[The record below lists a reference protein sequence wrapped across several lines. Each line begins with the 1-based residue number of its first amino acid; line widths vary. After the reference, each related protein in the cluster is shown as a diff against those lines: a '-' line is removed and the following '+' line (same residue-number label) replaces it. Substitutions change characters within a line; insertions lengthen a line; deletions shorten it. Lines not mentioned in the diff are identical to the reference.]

1 MRMNRI
7 NKNYSPSVPIAIVAP
22 RKIKKFPKKLTFQN
36 LNYFP
41 DFGRGAIV
49 LLVTDLV
56 KGYFYQ
62 IPLKDL
68 VNINLTFITIGRYW
82 S

>member
-1 MRMNRI
+1 M
-7 NKNYSPSVPIAIVAP
+7 KKYSPSVPIAIVAQA
-22 RKIKKFPKKLTFQN
+22 RKIKKFPKKLTFQ
-36 LNYFP
+36 NYFP

-68 VNINLTFITIGRYW
+68 VNINLTITIGTYW